1 MGISM
6 AHAQSEP
13 IPVLLIS
20 EDPSEVQEL
29 KQVFADL
36 PFTLK
41 HAATPDLAVEYL
53 GETGDDARVEVV
65 LLDLAVEHASPTYSA
80 LHRLASRRLPI
91 VAITSPGDTEPELS
105 AVAEGAH
112 EHLRRDEVTS
122 PLLLRCLR
130 YAMDRHRL
138 ESEIE
143 RLAHGDALTGV
154 RNRRYLFKALD
165 AAFAAARRHGHP
177 LSVSVCDVDRFKQVN
192 DTYGHFAGDRVLTMV
207 AQVLQENMRTEDVV
221 ARFGGDEFCLLLP
234 HVHVDGAEHALKR
247 IAQAIQ
253 SRPVVVDSTEIA
265 VSMTFGVAELNEDHR
280 TSRELFD
287 AADRALYRGKQ
298 QGRTGQVHR

>member
-1 MGISM
+1 MGLSM
-6 AHAQSEP
+6 TQSEDGR

-20 EDPSEVQEL
+20 EDQAEIAEL
-29 KQVFADL
+29 EKLFADL
-36 PFTLK
+36 PFTLR
-41 HAATPDLAVEYL
+41 HAGSPDLAVQYL
-53 GETGDDARVEVV
+53 REDSHEDNIEVV
-65 LLDLAVEHASPTYSA
+65 LLDLALEPSSPTYSVLSRVGA
-80 LHRLASRRLPI
+80 RRLPM
-91 VAITSPGDTEPELS
+91 VAITAPGDSEPELS

-112 EHLRRDEVTS
+112 EHVRRDEMTS

-130 YAMDRHRL
+130 FAMDRHRL
-138 ESEIE
+138 EMEIE

-192 DTYGHFAGDRVLTMV
+192 DTYGHFAGDRVLTTV
-207 AQVLQENMRTEDVV
+207 AEVLRENMRAEDVV

-234 HVHVDGAEHALKR
+234 HVDVEGAEHALQR
-247 IAQAIQ
+247 IAGEVRN
-253 SRPVVVDSTEIA
+253 RPVQFEGEEIA
-265 VSMTFGVAELNEDHR
+265 VSMTFGVAELSGEHR

-298 QGRTGQVHR
+298 RGDAGTVNR